1 MTRMRSRGHHRR
13 TRHDPA
19 PAAPAE
25 TSVLAEPASCDMTVD
40 ELRAFL
46 DRVGQAAA
54 DAGVRPGGLRLYTAV
69 RLNGTMKGIWVR
81 IPGRD

>member
-13 TRHDPA
+13 TRQSRTRA
-19 PAAPAE
+19 AE

-54 DAGVRPGGLRLYTAV
+54 DAGIRPGGLRLYTAV